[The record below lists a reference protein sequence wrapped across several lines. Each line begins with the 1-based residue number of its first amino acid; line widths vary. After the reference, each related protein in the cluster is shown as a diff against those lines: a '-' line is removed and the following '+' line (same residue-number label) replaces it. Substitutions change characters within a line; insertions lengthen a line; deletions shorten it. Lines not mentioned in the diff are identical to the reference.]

1 MLVRARARARVRESG
16 ERPCCPFGRSLSVG
30 RPRAWRARLWRSGQS
45 QARCIVSPRVCA
57 NAPPVCALA
66 RGAADRFHG
75 LGQLRDAARAK
86 RAPRRRR
93 QQARW
98 TQRCVKRE
106 MRWSGRLALG
116 PTWGGKR
123 ATGAAAERRAA
134 ERQRLWPR
142 GEQGAA
148 RHAAVSAAE
157 THRSRLS
164 IVTAIF
170 ARSSEGI
177 QRRGT
182 APRRPVCVLTARACV
197 ARRRFAPP
205 FFLPRAW
212 LSARA
217 ALPRGRAR
225 FCWAMLGMWLN
236 NAAGAARA
244 TRAEA
249 DCPCQTRARGGS
261 GAATR
266 ERNKIMAS
274 AHTRPRR
281 RAGRAQTLTVR
292 CNIAWHRLT
301 RIHAHRRHT
310 LLFLLF
316 FLPFFVLPSLC
327 SKKDYFVCFLFLR
340 RRSANST
347 SSNRAA
353 AMLG

>member
-1 MLVRARARARVRESG
+1 M
-16 ERPCCPFGRSLSVG
+16 
-30 RPRAWRARLWRSGQS
+30 
-45 QARCIVSPRVCA
+45 
-57 NAPPVCALA
+57 
-66 RGAADRFHG
+66 
-75 LGQLRDAARAK
+75 RDAARAK
-86 RAPRRRR
+86 RASRRRR
-93 QQARW
+93 RQARW

-292 CNIAWHRLT
+292 CNILPGTVSREFT
-301 RIHAHRRHT
+301 HT
-310 LLFLLF
+310 GGT
-316 FLPFFVLPSLC
+316 LC
-327 SKKDYFVCFLFLR
+327 SFFYFFFLFLFCR
-340 RRSANST
+340 RCAPRKIILYVFCFCVVVRPTRPLQTVLRQCWASGH
-347 SSNRAA
+347 R
-353 AMLG
+353 